1 MLNTTKLLQAFG
13 KDFPKRLAKPYG
25 DFVGLMCGKLPKVL
39 DKIVIVLD
47 MEWIN
52 LVDIVNEKP
61 DLVIT
66 HHPFIYGSRNRVL
79 KHDPIRK
86 KMVMTLERNRIPV
99 YSLHTNFDA
108 GRGGMNDAIA
118 KAIGLVDITPL
129 KGDVLARGGKLSKP
143 MDIKTFATMVKQQ
156 LHLPYVHLIA
166 EGKPII
172 ERIALIGGGGAKYY
186 PTAIE
191 EGYDI
196 FLSGDSAHHVR
207 RGIVNAKF
215 NYLEIAHEV
224 ESIFIPTM
232 AAYLKQLDPTLSI
245 VTRFV
250 QAYPTLI

>member
-1 MLNTTKLLQAFG
+1 MLNTAKLLQAFG
-13 KDFPKRLAKPYG
+13 KDFPKRLAEPYG

-39 DKIVIVLD
+39 HKIVIVLD

-86 KMVMTLERNRIPV
+86 KMVMTLEKNRIPV

-118 KAIGLVDITPL
+118 KAIGLIDITPL

-143 MDIKTFATMVKQQ
+143 MDIKIFATMVKQQ
-156 LHLPYVHLIA
+156 LHLPYAHLIA

-172 ERIALIGGGGAKYY
+172 ERVALIGGGGAKYY
-186 PTAIE
+186 PTAME

>member
-13 KDFPKRLAKPYG
+13 KDFPKRLAEPYG
-25 DFVGLMCGKLPKVL
+25 DYVGLMCGKLPKVL
-39 DKIVIVLD
+39 NKIVIVLD
-47 MEWIN
+47 LEWIN
-52 LVDIVNEKP
+52 LVEIVKEKP

-66 HHPFIYGSRNRVL
+66 HHPFIYGSRSRVL

-156 LHLPYVHLIA
+156 LHLPYAHLIA

-215 NYLEIAHEV
+215 NYLEIAHEA